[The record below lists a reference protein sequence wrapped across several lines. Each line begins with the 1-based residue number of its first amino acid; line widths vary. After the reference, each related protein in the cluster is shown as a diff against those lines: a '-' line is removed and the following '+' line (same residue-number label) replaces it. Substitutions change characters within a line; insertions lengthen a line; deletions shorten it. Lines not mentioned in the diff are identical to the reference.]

1 MTHLHRAGSDRYDT
15 SNGAPSPIPSTSHQS
30 PAMHSIAARLAGL
43 RLPTRRAALVSAAA
57 AAMMLSACTDDVVTN
72 FETGALVRVERS
84 DRAIELRNPGHE
96 PLAYIVIEAEFAA
109 RANFAFCAD
118 PGPECRRL
126 PARGSVT
133 VPYAQIGGY
142 EDGDREAIV
151 HTWRVVP
158 DGQGGHEVADLRSAR
173 VGL

>member
-1 MTHLHRAGSDRYDT
+1 M
-15 SNGAPSPIPSTSHQS
+15 PSIV
-30 PAMHSIAARLAGL
+30 ARLTRP
-43 RLPTRRAALVSAAA
+43 RLPKRRPAVMFGAA
-57 AAMMLSACTDDVVTN
+57 AAMLMAACAED
-72 FETGALVRVERS
+72 GAMGPGEDASVVRVNRYAAALE
-84 DRAIELRNPGHE
+84 IRNPGDE
-96 PLAYIVIEAEFAA
+96 PLGYTVIEAELAT
-109 RANFAFCAD
+109 RALLAFCTD

-142 EDGDREAIV
+142 EAGDREAIV

-158 DGQGGHEVADLRSAR
+158 DGEGGHEVADVLSRR